1 MRQVVLPIKD
11 DQVLKQVQDTL
22 LHNFKAGRRN
32 LTIFQVGKATLLR
45 VSDVLRLKQLDIFDD
60 YGAIKQSAYIH
71 DKKTGKRN
79 VLYLKPVEDDLALY
93 AQWLRQ
99 HKYYGKTEWL
109 FPSTTRPQKHIDER
123 QFYNVMHKT
132 GELLGINYLGTHTM
146 RKTGAYRVYVQSH
159 YNIGLVMQLLN
170 HSSQAMTLAYLG
182 LDQESREHM
191 LDEIDFG

>member
-11 DQVLKQVQDTL
+11 DHVLSEVQDTL

-32 LTIFQVGKATLLR
+32 YTIFQTGKATLLR

-60 YGAIKQSAYIH
+60 YGAIRQNAYIH

-79 VLYLKPVEDDLALY
+79 LLYLKPVADDLAIY
-93 AQWLRQ
+93 QQWLRQ
-99 HKYYGKTEWL
+99 NKYYGETEWL

-123 QFYNVMHKT
+123 QFYNIMHSV
-132 GELLGINYLGTHTM
+132 GDLLGINYLGTHTM

-170 HSSQAMTLAYLG
+170 HSSEAMTLAYLG

-191 LDEIDFG
+191 LDSIDFG